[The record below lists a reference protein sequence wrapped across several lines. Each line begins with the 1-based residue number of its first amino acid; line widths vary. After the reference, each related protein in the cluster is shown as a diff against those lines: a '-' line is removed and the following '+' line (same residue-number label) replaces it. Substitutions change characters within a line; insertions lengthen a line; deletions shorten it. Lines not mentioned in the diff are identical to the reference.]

1 MAVITPAQAAPQQ
14 VGVLDI
20 GTLAGMTPSQR
31 RDYLASVSP
40 NDAAAA
46 QQAVASARA
55 QANADYLMRAEETIA
70 TCPPTSGGISQP
82 FVAGQTLIYNL
93 PTAEGGMIKEL
104 LISVSIN
111 VTLAAGT
118 GATYAATAGGA
129 IAGAAQGIDTIEVN
143 YNGVQA
149 KLRPML
155 AYMLEWLKGYGR
167 SPSWIVNAGNSDA
180 TIGAA
185 LKAMSLVAGT
195 TTWLATFRVRLNAL
209 HPHDPAGIL
218 PSMGSVTP
226 GFVKINCAQALMGN
240 DPIYNTVYA
249 SGGTGNAVTVNQGT
263 STFVKVEAIYT
274 DGTHLGGPVPLLLDL
289 AGEPTCQYIMDQ
301 TLQPLAAGSIQRQ
314 KIATLQ
320 QHYYAI
326 SIVVDGQQAQSF
338 STVGNLIG
346 FELDKDSV
354 GQNKFAQFGAG
365 TNISVY
371 DYYERLRNTFGQDM
385 PVEGIIPWVAAP
397 AYGSVNADNRNG
409 KRVLNMTPGGWTDV
423 HHAYQ
428 LTAVGGLAGA
438 TPRVET
444 YVVSLNPEALV
455 KA

>member
-14 VGVLDI
+14 VGILDI
-20 GTLAGMTPSQR
+20 GTLVGMTPTQR
-31 RDYLASVSP
+31 RDYLSSVSP
-40 NDAAAA
+40 SDQAAASA
-46 QQAVASARA
+46 AVASARA
-55 QANADYLMRAEETIA
+55 QANADYLARAEESIA
-70 TCPPTSGGISQP
+70 TCFPTSGGISAP
-82 FVAGQTLIYNL
+82 YVAGQTNIYNL
-93 PTAEGGMIKEL
+93 PTAEGAMIKEL
-104 LISVSIN
+104 LFTVSIN
-111 VTLAAGT
+111 VTLATGT
-118 GATYAATAGGA
+118 SATYAATAGGA

-155 AYMLEWLKGYGR
+155 TFILEWLKGYGR
-167 SPSWIVNAGNSDA
+167 SPNWVVNAGNSDT
-180 TIGAA
+180 TIESA
-185 LKAMSLVAGT
+185 LKSFTLTAGT
-195 TTWLATFRVRLNAL
+195 TTWVSTFRLRLNAL

-226 GFVKINCAQALMGN
+226 GFVKVNCAQALLGN
-240 DPIYNTVYA
+240 DPILNTVYG
-249 SGGTGNAVTVNQGT
+249 SGGTGNAVTINAGT

-320 QHYYAI
+320 QHYFVI
-326 SIVVDGQQAQSF
+326 SIVVDGVQQASF
-338 STVGNLIG
+338 STVGNLTG

-354 GQNKFAQFGAG
+354 GQNKFKQFGTG
-365 TNISVY
+365 TNISVN
-371 DYYERLRNTFGQDM
+371 DFYEYLRNTFGQDM
-385 PVEGIIPWVAAP
+385 PVEGIIPWVVAP
-397 AYGSVNADNRNG
+397 AFGTMNADNRNG
-409 KRVLNMTPGGWTDV
+409 TRVLNMTPGGWTDV

-428 LTAVGGLAGA
+428 LTSTGSNG

-444 YVVSLNPEALV
+444 YVVSLNPEPLV

>member
-1 MAVITPAQAAPQQ
+1 MAVITPAQSAPQQ
-14 VGVLDI
+14 VGILDI

-40 NDAAAA
+40 SDQAAAS
-46 QQAVASARA
+46 QAVASARA
-55 QANADYLMRAEETIA
+55 QANADYLARAEETIA
-70 TCPPTSGGISQP
+70 TCFPTSGGISAP
-82 FVAGQTLIYNL
+82 YAAGQTLIYNL

-104 LISVSIN
+104 LFTVSIN

-118 GATYAATAGGA
+118 GAAYAATAGGA

-155 AYMLEWLKGYGR
+155 AFILEWLKGYGR
-167 SPSWIVNAGNSDA
+167 SPNWVVNAGNSDA
-180 TIGAA
+180 TIGAQ
-185 LKAMSLVAGT
+185 LKAFSTAVST
-195 TTWLATFRVRLNAL
+195 TTWISKFRVRLNAL

-226 GFVKINCAQALMGN
+226 GFVKVNCAQALMGN
-240 DPIYNTVYA
+240 DPIFNTVYA
-249 SGGTGNAVTVNQGT
+249 SAGTGNAVTVNAGAN
-263 STFVKVEAIYT
+263 TFVQVEAIMT

-301 TLQPLAAGSIQRQ
+301 TLQPLAAGSIQRS

-320 QHYYAI
+320 QHYYVI
-326 SIVVDGQQAQSF
+326 SIVVDGQQQASF
-338 STVGNLIG
+338 STVGNLTG

-354 GQNKFAQFGAG
+354 GQNKFAQFGTG

-385 PVEGIIPWVAAP
+385 PVEGIVPWVVAA
-397 AYGSVNADNRNG
+397 AYGTANADNRNG

-428 LTAVGGLAGA
+428 LTAVGGVAGA

-444 YVVSLNPEALV
+444 YVVSLNPEPLV